1 MIVFDGAEAEAKP
14 VGAILV
20 KKLELVVGTY
30 LDSIE
35 EAIFG
40 FLAGFL
46 ASISVGGGRCLRAVL
61 IKTSITERFSTGGV
75 ALLDK
80 EVVEEL
86 DVGEDSDILVEE
98 ELDRLWRRGSG
109 ADGNESSMSSSI
121 TSSSS
126 SEITRVGVCRDETF
140 FGVGL
145 EVEKEAQALCK
156 LANAVFTS
164 ASDEAGIDFWRYS
177 TIICRCEDSV
187 CRI

>member
-126 SEITRVGVCRDETF
+126 EITRVGVCRDETF

-145 EVEKEAQALCK
+145 EVEKEAQAPVELHVSFRESNR
-156 LANAVFTS
+156 AISF
-164 ASDEAGIDFWRYS
+164 
-177 TIICRCEDSV
+177 
-187 CRI
+187 